1 MHASSNT
8 NINPGNGRVIYETC
22 KWEIS
27 NKLILKIVHITFF
40 NSVIIMQDFGW
51 SLPKINRKSCKNI
64 GIYHIGCIIIKEIA
78 DYENIYSVNFLHHII
93 NKADGYIEEDNGNE
107 Y

>member
-40 NSVIIMQDFGW
+40 NGVINIQDF
-51 SLPKINRKSCKNI
+51 
-64 GIYHIGCIIIKEIA
+64 
-78 DYENIYSVNFLHHII
+78 D
-93 NKADGYIEEDNGNE
+93 
-107 Y
+107 